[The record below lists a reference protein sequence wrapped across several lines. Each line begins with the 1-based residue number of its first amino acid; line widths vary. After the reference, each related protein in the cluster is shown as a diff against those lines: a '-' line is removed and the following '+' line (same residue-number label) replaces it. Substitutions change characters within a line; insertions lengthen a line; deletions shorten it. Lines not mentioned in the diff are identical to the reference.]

1 MSLTDHVLSKR
12 LADRS
17 GYGTTMPNPQNPVN
31 TMWSLQNDLILPGK
45 FMAKLIIEC
54 SPRHNAKR
62 DFFQE
67 RAQPLAQFPTR
78 RIV

>member
-45 FMAKLIIEC
+45 FYGKVDHRMLTA
-54 SPRHNAKR
+54 PQRQAR
-62 DFFQE
+62 FFQE
-67 RAQPLAQFPTR
+67 RAQPLAQFLTR
-78 RIV
+78 RVV